1 MILRVEGAR
10 AGYGGTDVLHGL
22 SLEVGPGEAVGVLGA
37 NGAGKTT
44 LMRVVSGQLAL
55 RQGSLEVA
63 GSTLRRARTS
73 VMVRKGI
80 VLVAEGHEVIGSL
93 SVLENLRL
101 GAFRFWPRRDPAVER
116 SLEQAFDLFPIL
128 AERRHQLAALLSGG
142 QQQMLAIGR
151 ALMAR
156 PTLLLLDEPSLGLAP
171 IVVDE
176 IYDRLDLLRREAG
189 LAMVVVEQSSA
200 RVADFCDRIHVMR
213 LGEFVASSEAGSAP
227 LSEDDL
233 RVAYFGE

>member
-10 AGYGGTDVLHGL
+10 AGYGGTDVLHGV